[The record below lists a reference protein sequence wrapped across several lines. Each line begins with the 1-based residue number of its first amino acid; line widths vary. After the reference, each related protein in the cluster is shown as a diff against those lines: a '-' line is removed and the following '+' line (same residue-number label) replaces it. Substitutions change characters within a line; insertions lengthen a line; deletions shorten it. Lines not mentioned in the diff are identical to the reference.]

1 MTLTPRFDL
10 LQMIRQ
16 SAQVITRPTV
26 ASFERFERHGTL
38 AQALIYVTLTS
49 LLAGLIGVAAPNTTF
64 LEGVL
69 VTLLGYL
76 AYVFT
81 VYSVGQAQGGSGNL
95 DEVAYTFSL
104 FWVPLAI
111 LLAILKPLLVF
122 LLTVTIVG
130 ILLLWI
136 VPILGLIVNSYFAYT
151 AVQASMNLRNPGAI
165 AGTLIIAV
173 LIGSATQALVQYVV
187 P

>member
-1 MTLTPRFDL
+1 MTLSPRFDL
-10 LQMIRQ
+10 LEMIRQ
-16 SAQVITRPTV
+16 SARVITRPTV
-26 ASFERFERHGTL
+26 ASFERFERGGTL
-38 AQALIYVTLTS
+38 VQGLTYVALTS
-49 LLAGLIGVAAPNTTF
+49 LVAGLIGVAAPNTSF

-81 VYSVGQAQGGSGNL
+81 VYSVGQAQGGTGSL

-111 LLAILKPLLVF
+111 LLAILKPLLMF
-122 LLTVTIVG
+122 LLAITVVG
-130 ILLLWI
+130 LLLLWV
-136 VPILGLIVNSYFAYT
+136 VPILGLVVNSYFAYT
-151 AVQASMNLRNPGAI
+151 AVQASMNLRGVGAI
-165 AGTLIIAV
+165 VGTLLVAV
-173 LIGSATQALVQYVV
+173 LIGGATQALVQYVV